1 MRNNINRDVLLD
13 ELQQQIQHVSTSTIS
28 NYATIAKKAS
38 EIEDGVNKCYFNKLL
53 KSFVFKHGSKPLTEC
68 LQIEM
73 NDNSIKNVN
82 NIHFQSG
89 GTIKGIVQ
97 DYGDI
102 KKEEYQYYVPSMN
115 VVWENI
121 EPAFV
126 DILNDILKIEQ
137 RIEGIDYDQKTI
149 IKNDVEVD
157 GIINCEWLNEELMK
171 YALKNHKHDEVYA
184 KLSHSHEF
192 KDVYHEIINEDGT
205 KTIKCLEEV
214 LKDYEESMMK
224 VINEKANLNHEHQI
238 TDVYKLIENEDGTKT
253 KKSME
258 SLLNELKTLIN
269 EKANINH
276 EHQITDIYKLIS
288 NSDGS
293 TTKKSMES
301 LLNELKTSINEK
313 ANVNHEHQIT
323 DVYKLIT
330 NSDGSTTKKS
340 MESLLN
346 ELKTSIDKKANV
358 NHEHLADDVIYQEEK
373 GGGMIAEKITVKKKL
388 DDLVSKTEKIDKN
401 GNKFSVW
408 DAIFG
413 VGSTVV
419 GTIIDGGLIT
429 AVATLQTE
437 VSTLQGQIAA
447 MATKDLTEDVIDI
460 VGTAGDIA
468 NTGGSIWNG
477 LKGLAQ
483 SFAKI
488 KNAMKGFKEV
498 TTITEIP
505 LLDL

>member
-1 MRNNINRDVLLD
+1 MMRNGANERDVLID
-13 ELQQQIQHVSTSTIS
+13 KRQQQIQHVSTSTIS

-38 EIEDGVNKCYFNKLL
+38 EIEDGVNKCYFNNIL

-115 VVWENI
+115 VVWETI
-121 EPAFV
+121 EPSFA

-137 RIEGIDYDQKTI
+137 RIEGIDYEQKTI
-149 IKNDVEVD
+149 IKNDVKID
-157 GIINCEWLNEELMK
+157 GIIDCEWLNEELMK
-171 YALKNHKHDEVYA
+171 YALKNHEHDEVYA

-192 KDVYHEIINEDGT
+192 KDIYHEIINEDGT

-224 VINEKANLNHEHQI
+224 VINEKANVNHEHQI

-269 EKANINH
+269 E
-276 EHQITDIYKLIS
+276 
-288 NSDGS
+288 
-293 TTKKSMES
+293 
-301 LLNELKTSINEK
+301 
-313 ANVNHEHQIT
+313 
-323 DVYKLIT
+323 
-330 NSDGSTTKKS
+330 
-340 MESLLN
+340 
-346 ELKTSIDKKANV
+346 KANV